1 MKTTKTIIGIISMV
15 LFVFITI
22 QSCATGLSNAL
33 DDNLTDTSGA
43 AGFFLALLMLIA
55 GIVGVS
61 TKNSKGGGITAGV
74 FYLVAA
80 LIGFIN
86 LGTFGDLVI
95 WSVLSLCFGLVFIIG
110 SVVKKKPTQ
119 ISSEK

>member
-95 WSVLSLCFGLVFIIG
+95 WSVLSLGFGLVFIIG

-119 ISSEK
+119 ISSEE